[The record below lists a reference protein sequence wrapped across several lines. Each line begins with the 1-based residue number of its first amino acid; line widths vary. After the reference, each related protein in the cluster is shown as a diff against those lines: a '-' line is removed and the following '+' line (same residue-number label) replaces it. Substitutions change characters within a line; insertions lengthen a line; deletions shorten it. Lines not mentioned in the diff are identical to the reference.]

1 MYLNGQVL
9 SLLILQSN
17 ACKRKYTAVN
27 KKFSYLVDNKYSFV
41 KTKLHV
47 CLSYNPRMA
56 IKKSSFVKPQ
66 FQSCLSYNPRMALKK
81 SSFVKP

>member
-56 IKKSSFVKPQ
+56 IKKNPISSSVYLTIQEWLLKIQ
-66 FQSCLSYNPRMALKK
+66 FC
-81 SSFVKP
+81 